1 AAATSNRRQALES
14 VADAAVGRGVT
25 AKWVSHGEGASVSV
39 EPITVRNGFRPRRSA
54 LARPNIKK
62 SSCTGFGV
70 VTVRVGGEAGFG
82 ASPGG
87 AATPAGAAGG
97 GRDWTTLWQAG
108 DNSAAFPF
116 RQSNNSGLVGAIH
129 EQCAVKSFIVQAC
142 RTALS

>member
-1 AAATSNRRQALES
+1 MKSDRQAARMALSWWELGFCGP
-14 VADAAVGRGVT
+14 VAAGGAPEGGR
-25 AKWVSHGEGASVSV
+25 AS
-39 EPITVRNGFRPRRSA
+39 A
-54 LARPNIKK
+54 
-62 SSCTGFGV
+62 CTGV
-70 VTVRVGGEAGFG
+70 VTVRVGGEAGLG
-82 ASPGG
+82 VSAGG

-97 GRDWTTLWQAG
+97 GRDCTTLWQAG